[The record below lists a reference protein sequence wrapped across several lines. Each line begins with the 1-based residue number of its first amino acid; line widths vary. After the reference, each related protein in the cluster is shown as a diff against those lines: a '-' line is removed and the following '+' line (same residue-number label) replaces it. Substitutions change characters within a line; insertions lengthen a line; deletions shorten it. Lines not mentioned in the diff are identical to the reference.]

1 MGSLNSIPSMRVRRR
16 RFMSDNME
24 TTGLSGPVQNKGKP
38 VSARRVLT
46 ILVFIAPTLLFY
58 GFIMCLPLPK
68 QSISAS
74 WTGMAS
80 CPRDGRVA
88 NWIRLVHD
96 PNVWYALK
104 NNLILMVTS
113 ICIQLPGALILALLI
128 NSRLK
133 GVRIFKALWFCQS
146 FFPLRYRYI
155 MEPDIRP

>member
-1 MGSLNSIPSMRVRRR
+1 
-16 RFMSDNME
+16 MSDNME

-58 GFIMCLPLPK
+58 GFYNVFAIAKTIYFSFLDWNGIM
-68 QSISAS
+68 SSGWAG
-74 WTGMAS
+74 W
-80 CPRDGRVA
+80 A

-146 FFPLRYRYI
+146 FFPLRLPVYYGT
-155 MEPDIRP
+155 